1 MPDNDNKK
9 NQRDDKQQK
18 KQPMS
23 QPQKQDR
30 DANKKG
36 EIGNDNDLDKPESEE
51 GAEDQEVTARNPRI
65 TDDDS
70 EVE

>member
-23 QPQKQDR
+23 QPQKQD
-30 DANKKG
+30 DGNKKG
-36 EIGNDNDLDKPESEE
+36 EIGNDNDLDKPDSDD
-51 GAEDQEVTARNPRI
+51 DQQVTSRNPRI
-65 TDDDS
+65 PDD